1 LFENRVLDKKKM
13 SSFIHIVADRK
24 RTPVDSVPVITHV
37 TSVTKPVIKQTSNI
51 LPILPSTLT
60 TEHSESPRNIWG
72 PLIWKSFHLLCTI
85 SDRKDIVYRWRKL
98 LELTTVVMP
107 CAICRTHMMEYLRSH
122 RIFGKQLNKWTIKNG
137 TEVKDSISQGIHL
150 FHNHVNSSN
159 GKPELSFEEGQSLL
173 DSLYT
178 KEKSRREIGDLII
191 KTLSEVEPYWAK
203 YRPREYSIWYTE
215 FITLIRLC
223 QSGSF

>member
-1 LFENRVLDKKKM
+1 M
-13 SSFIHIVADRK
+13 TSFIHVVASHK
-24 RTPVDSVPVITHV
+24 TIPI
-37 TSVTKPVIKQTSNI
+37 KPVTIPLTATKDESFETTERT
-51 LPILPSTLT
+51 LPKTLPKITI
-60 TEHSESPRNIWG
+60 EHSESPRNIWG

-122 RIFGKQLNKWTIKNG
+122 RIFGKQLNKWSIKNG
-137 TEVKDSISQGIHL
+137 TEVKDAISQGIHL

-173 DSLYT
+173 GSLYI
-178 KEKSRREIGDLII
+178 KDKSRREIGDLII
-191 KTLSEVEPYWAK
+191 KTLSEVEPYWSK
-203 YRPREYSIWYTE
+203 YRPREYSIWYGE

>member
-1 LFENRVLDKKKM
+1 M

-24 RTPVDSVPVITHV
+24 RIPIES
-37 TSVTKPVIKQTSNI
+37 VIKPKSIPDSTSPSTSPSTSI
-51 LPILPSTLT
+51 APTLPSVVKTI
-60 TEHSESPRNIWG
+60 EHSESPRNIWG
-72 PLIWKSFHLLCTI
+72 PLIWKCFHLLCTI

-122 RIFGKQLNKWTIKNG
+122 RIFGKQLNKWTPKNG
-137 TEVKDSISQGIHL
+137 TEVKEAISQGIHL

-173 DSLYT
+173 DI

-191 KTLSEVEPYWAK
+191 KTLSEVEPYWSK
-203 YRPREYSIWYTE
+203 YRPREYSIWYSE

-223 QSGSF
+223 QSGLF